1 MHVHVWCWGK
11 GALLFVTESVLLFF
25 SPRRQRPAAY
35 GWAGLGSA
43 FRIST
48 CPLPWH
54 SHPANEYPS
63 PFSEL
68 SPSLLPALLRNY
80 TLACLKS
87 SFSGL
92 AKYPGFLLRPV
103 SWLTLARYLTP
114 GSSPAPKPQLA
125 TWGRLT
131 YCPTFRK
138 QPDFTVKVSTAP
150 DSQPLCSCAWQDK
163 MSFAGSF
170 VLTVGL
176 NCHCDL
182 SPPSLAEP
190 LMLPGLLPGVDLL

>member
-1 MHVHVWCWGK
+1 MLLLYSPSSFCFHRKQATPVCRQGLSLQPLPWCWTGASAVCMCVCVRECACTRMHVHVWCWGK

-103 SWLTLARYLTP
+103 S
-114 GSSPAPKPQLA
+114 
-125 TWGRLT
+125 
-131 YCPTFRK
+131 
-138 QPDFTVKVSTAP
+138 
-150 DSQPLCSCAWQDK
+150 
-163 MSFAGSF
+163 
-170 VLTVGL
+170 
-176 NCHCDL
+176 
-182 SPPSLAEP
+182 
-190 LMLPGLLPGVDLL
+190 